1 MLKIIKGIL
10 FISII
15 MILFSVLINLSDYAN
30 YKQFTTFLGFE
41 TLNFKLGTWYI
52 ITLII
57 GITLFIISLITFLI
71 MKSKL
76 KQGNKNDKK
85 N

>member
-1 MLKIIKGIL
+1 MLKTIKGIL
-10 FISII
+10 FVSII
-15 MILFSVLINLSDYAN
+15 IIFFSVLINLSDYAN
-30 YKQFTTFLGFE
+30 YKQFTTFLEFE

-57 GITLFIISLITFLI
+57 GIILFIISLISFLI
-71 MKSKL
+71 IKSKP